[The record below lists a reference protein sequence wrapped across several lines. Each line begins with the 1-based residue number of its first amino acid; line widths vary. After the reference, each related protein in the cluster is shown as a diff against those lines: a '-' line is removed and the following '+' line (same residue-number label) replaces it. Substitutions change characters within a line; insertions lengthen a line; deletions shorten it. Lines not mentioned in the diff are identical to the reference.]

1 MSYFP
6 TLALAKY
13 FYKMA
18 ATTGPSCGEMVMK
31 FLKQELCV
39 LWSSPRNNWMEK
51 LDCVN
56 AIIFNDPEKI
66 LYDNWIK
73 IGSCELAFKQS
84 VITIDNSHLK
94 IVIIP

>member
-1 MSYFP
+1 
-6 TLALAKY
+6 
-13 FYKMA
+13 MA

-31 FLKQELCV
+31 FLKQDYV
-39 LWSSPRNNWMEK
+39 FLWSSPLNNWMGK

-56 AIIFNDPEKI
+56 AIIFNDSEKI

-73 IGSCELAFKQS
+73 TGSCEPAFKQS
-84 VITIDNSHLK
+84 VITIDNDHRK